1 MSDRGL
7 LTVLLRAPEGLW
19 LAADV
24 NSLRLESNDDQGRR
38 RRHIRRSTNRV
49 HIYPG
54 PAFSLGFT
62 YISGPPKAGWSFRL
76 RINQEQIGFSFFLA
90 GHVTVSTTR
99 AWLFCTINSTSIFLQ
114 RQISPYRPLYDSP
127 SRHSRPLDRA
137 EVFSLRFFCP
147 GAALPFDL
155 IFLFRPPFDRLCGNY
170 PGPRRSGGQICMFSA
185 SIPNTN
191 IPWMDGKLRQQE
203 GFTLWDCASLC
214 LFSQKRLSC
223 SDAFGKD

>member
-1 MSDRGL
+1 MVFFGAL
-7 LTVLLRAPEGLW
+7 KGFWLT
-19 LAADV
+19 ADF
-24 NSLRLESNDDQGRR
+24 NDLRLENNDDPERRR

-76 RINQEQIGFSFFLA
+76 RINQEQIGFSFLA

-137 EVFSLRFFCP
+137 EVFFLRFFCP
-147 GAALPFDL
+147 GVALPLILFFFSFDL
-155 IFLFRPPFDRLCGNY
+155 SSTGFAAITQA
-170 PGPRRSGGQICMFSA
+170 PGV
-185 SIPNTN
+185 
-191 IPWMDGKLRQQE
+191 QE
-203 GFTLWDCASLC
+203 GRSACFVQAYQIPTYHGWMEN
-214 LFSQKRLSC
+214 
-223 SDAFGKD
+223 

>member
-1 MSDRGL
+1 M
-7 LTVLLRAPEGLW
+7 
-19 LAADV
+19 AADV

-147 GAALPFDL
+147 GAALPLILFFSFDL
-155 IFLFRPPFDRLCGNY
+155 LSTGFAAITQAPGVQGGRSACFLQAYQIPTYHGWMGN
-170 PGPRRSGGQICMFSA
+170 
-185 SIPNTN
+185 
-191 IPWMDGKLRQQE
+191 
-203 GFTLWDCASLC
+203 
-214 LFSQKRLSC
+214 
-223 SDAFGKD
+223 